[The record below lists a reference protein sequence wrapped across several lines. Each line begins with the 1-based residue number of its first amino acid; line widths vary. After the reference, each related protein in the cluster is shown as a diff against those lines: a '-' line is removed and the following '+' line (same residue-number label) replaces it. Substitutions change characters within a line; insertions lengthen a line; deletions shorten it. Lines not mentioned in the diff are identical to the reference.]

1 MEDRMLDRAL
11 FVRARVDAAEREHI
25 AAPASGVLMD
35 AWCRLRKNR
44 AAVLSLLILIL
55 ILLFALLAP
64 VFSPYSFKETNYDD
78 IYAPMSPAHFFG
90 TDQFGRDLFVRTWMG
105 CRISLMIAMVAA
117 LLDLLVGVGYGAVS
131 ALLGGRVDAVMQRF
145 IEILVGIPHL
155 IIVILFLMT
164 FPAGVG
170 TIIAAL
176 SITGWVNMARLVR
189 AEILKLKNQD
199 YVLASRVLGSSDSY
213 IILHDLIPNAVSVIV
228 INVMFTIPGAIFT
241 EAFLSFI
248 GIGLAESQAS
258 LGVLINN
265 GYQVL
270 RNYPH
275 VMIAP
280 ALVIVLIMV
289 CFSILGDGLRDA
301 LDPQMRR

>member
-117 LLDLLVGVGYGAVS
+117 FLDLLVGVGYGAVS

-248 GIGLAESQAS
+248 GIGLAEPQAS